1 MGSFSL
7 TKNADFDKYKYFGY
21 GIGFDAWRCFH
32 YLMVVSLVSSGRK
45 GPTQWLDNTAL
56 NAEKGNIINFREQH
70 KQFCLSLHYNGASS
84 DLSVNGVEIS
94 KFKAKDSKMNAAPL
108 WLCNVSNDFPVE
120 NIKLT

>member
-1 MGSFSL
+1 M
-7 TKNADFDKYKYFGY
+7 
-21 GIGFDAWRCFH
+21 
-32 YLMVVSLVSSGRK
+32 
-45 GPTQWLDNTAL
+45 
-56 NAEKGNIINFREQH
+56 FREQH